1 MKINPRKPVSMTT
14 IRQLN
19 ERKTDKIIQT
29 YTTANKA
36 TQTDALQNKETQTNF
51 NHPNKEK
58 KWENCFLTSSD

>member
-1 MKINPRKPVSMTT
+1 MTT

-36 TQTDALQNKETQTNF
+36 TQTDALQNKETQTHLKMGHF
-51 NHPNKEK
+51 NHRNEEK
-58 KWENCFLTSSD
+58 KWVNWFLTSSD